1 MRGENDLLYMTMS
14 EFVFF
19 MGMTSY
25 IINVLTYDIN
35 ETIKK
40 PEFLIMSSVSL
51 IWLLVYSYIL
61 NKISKK

>member
-35 ETIKK
+35 ETIKS
-40 PEFLIMSSVSL
+40 ETELTV
-51 IWLLVYSYIL
+51 
-61 NKISKK
+61 